1 MIKWETIVS
10 TADEKITLLQ
20 WLKMVE
26 KAIND
31 GALTGISVQQADAE
45 HATITFNFEG
55 DPAQAFTIT
64 LPAGPPGAQGEP
76 GTDGAAGADG
86 TDGRDALVQNRALS
100 SANITSPMA
109 IPIDAL
115 NRTAVLG
122 EPIVMFATDT
132 TENKTYM
139 LIGTVTNVGVPDV
152 NPYTFVSYSSK
163 VDITGMTGAT
173 GPAGTPGTD
182 LFEDFTSL
190 KIDTTDAT
198 VSYVSPAAH
207 ITGARLIGYKSSGN
221 EEVECAVDI
230 PIKAGDNVTIDAS
243 EDGKSIEVSATGGGS
258 SDIISIHN
266 ITLSYTFS
274 NKVCFSIAVKNNA
287 NKFDFN
293 SVIGSLSAAG
303 YATTEDA
310 RKGATGVW
318 NNKTV
323 YSIQSNR
330 FNSSITLYYTDGTSE
345 EITESTLAGVTDIIE
360 PI

>member
-10 TADEKITLLQ
+10 TADEKTTLLQ

-109 IPIDAL
+109 IPIEAL
-115 NRTAVLG
+115 NRPAVSG

-139 LIGTVTNVGVPDV
+139 LIGTVTKVGVPDV
-152 NPYTFVSYSSK
+152 NPYTFVTYSSK
-163 VDITGMTGAT
+163 VDITGMTGPEGQQGAPGQDGAGLVKRYMHCISYYEEGLLNVKFNIFLSDDDLYGTLDEFVNFFTENHYDNADTSYPAT
-173 GPAGTPGTD
+173 GFYENEGVIYNVWGMYYSLDGVYYAQYGNNRNGVEISTSSTVDDIMVD
-182 LFEDFTSL
+182 LG
-190 KIDTTDAT
+190 I
-198 VSYVSPAAH
+198 
-207 ITGARLIGYKSSGN
+207 
-221 EEVECAVDI
+221 
-230 PIKAGDNVTIDAS
+230 
-243 EDGKSIEVSATGGGS
+243 
-258 SDIISIHN
+258 
-266 ITLSYTFS
+266 
-274 NKVCFSIAVKNNA
+274 
-287 NKFDFN
+287 
-293 SVIGSLSAAG
+293 
-303 YATTEDA
+303 
-310 RKGATGVW
+310 
-318 NNKTV
+318 
-323 YSIQSNR
+323 
-330 FNSSITLYYTDGTSE
+330 
-345 EITESTLAGVTDIIE
+345 
-360 PI
+360 

>member
-64 LPAGPPGAQGEP
+64 LPAGPPGAQGVP

-86 TDGRDALVQNRALS
+86 TDGRDALVQNRPLS

-109 IPIDAL
+109 IPIEAL

-122 EPIVMFATDT
+122 DPIVMFATDT

-152 NPYTFVSYSSK
+152 NPYTFVTYSGK
-163 VDITGMTGAT
+163 VDITGIA
-173 GPAGTPGTD
+173 GPAGQPGEAGQG
-182 LFEDFTSL
+182 LVKRYMHSINYYEEGLLNVKFNIFLSEDTLYGTLDEFVTFFTENH
-190 KIDTTDAT
+190 
-198 VSYVSPAAH
+198 Y
-207 ITGARLIGYKSSGN
+207 
-221 EEVECAVDI
+221 
-230 PIKAGDNVTIDAS
+230 DNVDTS
-243 EDGKSIEVSATGGGS
+243 CPATGFYENEGVIYAVWGIYY
-258 SDIISIHN
+258 SDGVYYAQYGNNREGIEIS
-266 ITLSYTFS
+266 TS
-274 NKVCFSIAVKNNA
+274 
-287 NKFDFN
+287 
-293 SVIGSLSAAG
+293 
-303 YATTEDA
+303 
-310 RKGATGVW
+310 
-318 NNKTV
+318 
-323 YSIQSNR
+323 
-330 FNSSITLYYTDGTSE
+330 SSILDEVVDLGS
-345 EITESTLAGVTDIIE
+345 
-360 PI
+360 

>member
-64 LPAGPPGAQGEP
+64 LPAGPPGAQGVP
-76 GTDGAAGADG
+76 G

-109 IPIDAL
+109 IPNDAL
-115 NRTAVLG
+115 NRTAVVG
-122 EPIVMFATDT
+122 EPTVMFATDT

-139 LIGTVTNVGVPDV
+139 LIGTITAVGGDR
-152 NPYTFVSYSSK
+152 NPYTFISYSSK
-163 VDITGMTGAT
+163 VDITGMA

-182 LFEDFTSL
+182 LFKDFTSL
-190 KIDTTDAT
+190 KIDTTDAE
-198 VSYVSPAAH
+198 VSYVSPTAH
-207 ITGARLIGYKSSGN
+207 IAGARLIGYKSSGN

-230 PIKAGDNVTIDAS
+230 PIKAGDNITIDAS
-243 EDGKSIEVSATGGGS
+243 EDGKSIEVSASGGGS

-266 ITLSYTFS
+266 ITLSCTAS
-274 NKVCFSIAVKNNA
+274 NKVCFSIAVKNND
-287 NKFDFN
+287 NLFDFA
-293 SVIGSLSAAG
+293 SVIGSLSTAG
-303 YATTEDA
+303 YVTGEGEF
-310 RKGATGVW
+310 KGATGVW

-323 YSIQSNR
+323 YSMQSSM

-345 EITESTLAGVTDIIE
+345 EITNSTPHSVSDIIE

>member
-64 LPAGPPGAQGEP
+64 LPAGPPGAQGVP

-86 TDGRDALVQNRALS
+86 TDGRDALVQNRPLS

-109 IPIDAL
+109 IPIEAL

-122 EPIVMFATDT
+122 EPIVVFATDT

-152 NPYTFVSYSSK
+152 NPYTFVTYSGK
-163 VDITGMTGAT
+163 VDITGIAGPAGPQGET
-173 GPAGTPGTD
+173 GPAGPRGKTGPAGPRGEAGETKYTHNISMFDVGGTAGFLSFSFVNTVSTPY
-182 LFEDFTSL
+182 TSL
-190 KIDTTDAT
+190 SEIFGALYSLGYSDDNNFGR
-198 VSYVSPAAH
+198 YVIKSASGCLDH
-207 ITGARLIGYKSSGN
+207 ISDN
-221 EEVECAVDI
+221 EQI
-230 PIKAGDNVTIDAS
+230 LGI
-243 EDGKSIEVSATGGGS
+243 SIAGGGEELYYVLFS
-258 SDIISIHN
+258 NGANSNSTPIADIIAN
-266 ITLSYTFS
+266 IEAF
-274 NKVCFSIAVKNNA
+274 I
-287 NKFDFN
+287 
-293 SVIGSLSAAG
+293 
-303 YATTEDA
+303 
-310 RKGATGVW
+310 
-318 NNKTV
+318 
-323 YSIQSNR
+323 
-330 FNSSITLYYTDGTSE
+330 
-345 EITESTLAGVTDIIE
+345 DIVE
-360 PI
+360 